1 MATAGELIV
10 GGLRLIGVVAE
21 AETPSA
27 ATMQDSLTAFN
38 QLLESWSIERLAVYV
53 TQTQIFTWP
62 SGQAQQTLGPTGDFV
77 GERPVTLDDS
87 TYFVDP
93 GNGLS
98 FTVTVI
104 NEAQYN
110 AIALKTATSSYPQ
123 MIWARNDYPDM
134 QLSVFPVPTRALEWH
149 FVSVKPLEGPA
160 TLATDLT
167 FPPGYLRAFRYALA
181 CELAPEFGVEPSPT
195 VQRIAMVSKRDL
207 KRVNNPDDLMSMP
220 RALIAKRRRFNIFSG
235 GY

>member
-1 MATAGELIV
+1 
-10 GGLRLIGVVAE
+10 
-21 AETPSA
+21 
-27 ATMQDSLTAFN
+27 MQDSLTAFN